1 MDGGGLNDIWVTPRG
16 LRGEH
21 CSQNSK
27 YHRPVGAGGAGGVI
41 ASSDFGRSLNP
52 ISNGGE
58 GYAYDITT
66 CPSRFLDLP
75 MALYQAS
82 E

>member
-27 YHRPVGAGGAGGVI
+27 YHRPVGAGGAQVVI
-41 ASSDFGRSLNP
+41 APSDFGRSFSP
-52 ISNGGE
+52 ISTGVE

-66 CPSRFLDLP
+66 CPSGFLNPP
-75 MALYQAS
+75 MVLYQAS